1 MGTNFYRIPTEKEL
15 EQRKNRLQTRIRQMD
30 LKPSSV
36 NRGFNIG
43 GGSDEWT
50 NRSPWDEF
58 TEDIQI
64 HLGKRSM
71 GWKFCWNF
79 HDNKHYHNKESLET
93 FVRSGRVIDEYGE
106 EISPDEFL
114 EMAYNWCVDGW
125 DNQKYDEEN
134 PSHRISWIDKS
145 KYYDTYIDDLRISSS
160 KDFS

>member
-15 EQRKNRLQTRIRQMD
+15 EKRKNVLQTRIRQMD

-43 GGSDEWT
+43 GGPDEWT

-79 HDNKHYHNKESLET
+79 HNNKHYSTKEELFE
-93 FVRSGRVIDEYGE
+93 FIRSGCIIDEYGE
-106 EISPDEFL
+106 EITPDEFI
-114 EMAYNWCVDGW
+114 EMATTWCVDG
-125 DNQKYDEEN
+125 YDSQTYHKEN
-134 PSHRISWIDKS
+134 PSHRVAWIDLDR
-145 KYYDTYIDDLRISSS
+145 YHDTYVDELRVSNST
-160 KDFS
+160 DFS

>member
-1 MGTNFYRIPTEKEL
+1 
-15 EQRKNRLQTRIRQMD
+15 
-30 LKPSSV
+30 
-36 NRGFNIG
+36 
-43 GGSDEWT
+43 
-50 NRSPWDEF
+50 
-58 TEDIQI
+58 
-64 HLGKRSM
+64 
-71 GWKFCWNF
+71 
-79 HDNKHYHNKESLET
+79 LET

-160 KDFS
+160 TDFS